1 LTSLRL
7 SGALGTLAFVNLTI
21 SFAYQW
27 YVVTTLGASSETDA
41 LVAAMVV
48 PQLVLAIFS
57 GTLTQVL
64 VPLLA
69 TLDSR
74 ELRDAGWGFTLGV
87 GGGFAGLSLGL
98 IIVASIWVPWIVP
111 GFSTAQVGLT
121 VELAVIQLAGM
132 VFMAI
137 GAVLSAVSHA
147 RGKFVRVEV
156 SGLVASAS
164 SLLFLAWG
172 LPRMGIVAGAW
183 GLFLRP
189 LVQSVLLSS
198 VLGPACWPDWRRVPW
213 REAGRRLKPLLLGT
227 SYYKTDPLVDRVL
240 TSLAVPGSMTL
251 LNLSQQLYAATGT
264 VLGKALA
271 APMIPMQ
278 ARLAVRGEWR
288 EFRKVLL
295 QRLIVLACLTLGG
308 WLLLILVGK
317 DLLPLLF
324 AGRLT
329 SVETHQLWW
338 LLVLLGGMLVGGSLG
353 TITSGAF
360 YAKGETRIPTRL
372 GVITYTGYVPVKI
385 LVFWKFG
392 LPGLALS
399 ISGFYLLNLLLQ
411 IRYLDLDPRSM
422 DTNADR

>member
-7 SGALGTLAFVNLTI
+7 SGALGILAFVNLTI

-57 GTLTQVL
+57 GSLTQVL
-64 VPLLA
+64 VPLLS

-74 ELRDAGWGFTLGV
+74 ELRDAGWGFAFGV

-98 IIVASIWVPWIVP
+98 IIVASLWVPWIVP

-147 RGKFVRVEV
+147 RSKFVRVEV

-189 LVQSVLLSS
+189 LVQSVLLSP
-198 VLGPACWPDWRRVPW
+198 VLGPACWPDWQRVPW

-251 LNLSQQLYAATGT
+251 LNLSQQLYAATGA

-271 APMIPMQ
+271 APMIPLQ

-295 QRLIVLACLTLGG
+295 QRLIVLSLLTLGG
-308 WLLLILVGK
+308 WLLLIFVGK

-329 SVETHQLWW
+329 SVEIHQLWW

-360 YAKGETRIPTRL
+360 YAKGETRIPTRI

-411 IRYLDLDPRSM
+411 IRYLDLDSSPLGS
-422 DTNADR
+422 NADR